1 MKIFYDL
8 KVLIVQMLIIFC
20 SVNAETLC
28 LSSLLIE
35 NILGIENSKTAGS
48 RVSGHNLTKTF
59 IVNQRLFA
67 IPGLY

>member
-8 KVLIVQMLIIFC
+8 KELIVQMLIIFC

-35 NILGIENSKTAGS
+35 NILGIENS
-48 RVSGHNLTKTF
+48 N
-59 IVNQRLFA
+59 
-67 IPGLY
+67 